1 MYIKTIKFE
10 NFNGD
15 PIERKYYFNLTK
27 SDIKKWNLEENGGFL
42 ARLERIQNT
51 GDGKE
56 LSTFIEELLSKT
68 YGEKSDD
75 GLRFMKTTADG
86 SRSLYEIF
94 KETNA
99 YDVLFD
105 ELTSDEKAAT
115 DFINGVL
122 PAQLIKEAEE
132 ARKQGLIEPLNIKS
146 ADT

>member
-56 LSTFIEELLSKT
+56 LSAFIEELLSKT

-86 SRSLYEIF
+86 SRNLYDIF

-105 ELTSDEKAAT
+105 ELTSNEKAAT

>member
-15 PIERKYYFNLTK
+15 PIERKFYFYLSK
-27 SDIKKWNLEENGGFL
+27 SDIKKWNLDENGGFL

-56 LSTFIEELLSKT
+56 LGMFIEELLSKT

-75 GLRFMKTTADG
+75 GSRFMKYTEDG
-86 SRSLYEIF
+86 KRRLYDLF

-99 YDVLFD
+99 YDELFD

-122 PAQLIKEAEE
+122 PPKLLKEAME
-132 ARKQGLIEPLNIKS
+132 AEKQGKIEPLHTLN
-146 ADT
+146 ADN